1 MLEELVQA
9 FRNPSVVL
17 AYCQSQQIDE
27 AGNVLDENYLDYTSD
42 VSTKWQADYLVD
54 GLEEIGNALCVKNTI
69 PNVSAVVFRR
79 SALLGAMAAIGDKL
93 FDYRVA
99 GDWLV
104 YMHVLRQGKVYYS
117 SKSFNKHRRHTAS
130 VTTSTAVQSHLQEV
144 LDMQKMAISLAS
156 PPPEAIEKARTY
168 ADKLVKH
175 FGLQ

>member
-9 FRNPSVVL
+9 FSNPSVVL

-27 AGNVLDENYLDYTSD
+27 AGNVLAEHYLDYTSD
-42 VSTKWQADYLVD
+42 VSAKWQGDHLVD
-54 GLEEIGNALCVKNTI
+54 GLEEIGNALSVKNTI

-79 SALLGAMAAIGDKL
+79 SALMAAMEAIGNKL

-104 YMHVLRQGKVYYS
+104 YMHVLRQGKVYFS
-117 SKSFNKHRRHTAS
+117 SKSLNKHRRHTVS
-130 VTTSTAVQSHLQEV
+130 VTTSTAFQSHIQEV
-144 LDMQKMAISLAS
+144 LDMQKMAISLS
-156 PPPEAIEKARTY
+156 NPPPEALEKARAY

-175 FGLQ
+175 FG